1 MEVETRRSRILTKLL
16 QQEFMGMRIRM
27 GVVGCCLVVM
37 AMAVRTL
44 LLPELVCRSLI
55 VG

>member
-27 GVVGCCLVVM
+27 GVEGCCLVV
-37 AMAVRTL
+37 MAVRTL